1 MALQQDEQLVRM
13 VNQIAA
19 NLGGGRD
26 EAQAVE
32 SIRNHVE
39 KFWARSMK
47 QRLIASLERDD
58 NELEPLARL
67 ATQQLAERQA
77 QKEQQ
82 QAG

>member
-1 MALQQDEQLVRM
+1 MALQQDEHLVRM

-26 EAQAVE
+26 EVQAVE

-47 QRLIASLERDD
+47 QRLIASLAKDD
-58 NELEPLARL
+58 NELAPLARL

-77 QKEQQ
+77 QKER
-82 QAG
+82 